1 MVNSKLSHA
10 MNNFRLQLKTGMTRG
25 RNPRTLSELELT
37 SLYARLTDLEFQH
50 QTQVDLKCFKST
62 VVEGKQEILQD
73 SAGNKKELLQD
84 SAANKKEVLEAIRSL
99 QASSSSSG
107 EKPPSKETE
116 KPPIK
121 ESQQPPIEEIEKQ
134 TTAMESHTES
144 EDQESEEVESEE
156 EESEEESDKE
166 YVLLCENRDERGG
179 ANYMIKK

>member
-10 MNNFRLQLKTGMTRG
+10 MNNIRLQLKTGMTRG
-25 RNPRTLSELELT
+25 RNPRTLSKLELT
-37 SLYARLTDLEFQH
+37 SLNARLSDLEFQY
-50 QTQVDLKCFKST
+50 QTQVDLKCLKT
-62 VVEGKQEILQD
+62 AVAEGTQEILQD
-73 SAGNKKELLQD
+73 SAANKKELLQD

-134 TTAMESHTES
+134 TTAMEAGHEIAK
-144 EDQESEEVESEE
+144 EEPEV
-156 EESEEESDKE
+156 
-166 YVLLCENRDERGG
+166 GH
-179 ANYMIKK
+179 